1 MPSDLAEIIR
11 NNINGYLVK
20 ANDTK
25 EMTNKVN
32 SILKNNKKLKEF
44 SDKAELDID
53 KFNLDSITN
62 KWTNILST
70 I

>member
-1 MPSDLAEIIR
+1 
-11 NNINGYLVK
+11 
-20 ANDTK
+20 
-25 EMTNKVN
+25 MTNKVN